1 MMSEYKPIR
10 LIALITLSILLGACS
25 WNDLNS
31 EIQGNWNIINASR
44 NGRPTSTFENGFI
57 RIWNND
63 SLETNITGDLIR
75 TNYKLQ
81 KKMILTDDKLP
92 VLNVINKEKDTMAF
106 QFIINE
112 THFHLVLSKSGS

>member
-1 MMSEYKPIR
+1 MSVHIPLKIFA
-10 LIALITLSILLGACS
+10 LIALTFLAGACS
-25 WNDLNS
+25 LNDINS

-81 KKMILTDDKLP
+81 KKMILTDDNLP
-92 VLNVINKEKDTMAF
+92 VFNVINNEKDTMTF